1 MAPHHLTAATTARRE
16 LRLVQIATTWTT
28 GVIYRVLADG
38 KDTGA
43 LAVISSNERQPHTV
57 YTREKVDRATT
68 LSEYPFRD
76 LSEMAAYLKRRY
88 GT

>member
-1 MAPHHLTAATTARRE
+1 MAPHHLTAATTARRD
-16 LRLVQIATTWTT
+16 LRFVHIATTWSTA
-28 GVIYRVLADG
+28 VIYRVLADG

-57 YTREKVDRATT
+57 YTREKVDGATT
-68 LSEYPFRD
+68 VSEYPFRD
-76 LSEMAAYLKRRY
+76 LNEMTAYLKRRY